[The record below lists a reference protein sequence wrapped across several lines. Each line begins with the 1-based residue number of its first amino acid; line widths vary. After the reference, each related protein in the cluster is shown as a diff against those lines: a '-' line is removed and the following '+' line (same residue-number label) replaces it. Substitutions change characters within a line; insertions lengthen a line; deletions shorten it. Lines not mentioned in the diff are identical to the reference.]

1 MNILPKLRTGLLFA
15 SRKDAKGE
23 TTFEVRHP
31 VTGDLFE
38 FGEMEYFLLKSLD
51 GSKNRES
58 IITDLAQIYKVEL
71 APADFDAFIAGLA
84 EQDLLCTETTLPHV
98 TPSMSIPGVDAM
110 VDEALAEFESDYQTE
125 PHLHKRKIAE
135 TSSNESQD
143 TIIQTE
149 SWARGPDPQIN
160 TSRQHG
166 NTQGHGRSQSGFS
179 LLKSPLYYWRI
190 FQTEWFFKHISSRV
204 NIFKYLGYL
213 TPILLVC
220 AILILIQNWFLV
232 NLDII
237 RFWGK
242 WSLLAHLFF
251 SLLTVNLAVKF
262 LTGVIAS
269 SLEARAEGLGIALV
283 FGLIPRFHV
292 EITGEQGLPKKKRL
306 MLYASPLLIS
316 LLLFSLSTILWFIF
330 RTSGTNLAF
339 FCFSLAFVS
348 FISFALA
355 ANPLGRGYG
364 YALISTWLD
373 VPDFRIK
380 AFRSLLGIF
389 LPKRFFR
396 DDTESSKIF
405 ALRVYAFASIFYIL
419 LLLSIFLFFSG
430 TWLEKNF
437 QGTGV
442 VIFLLL
448 TSIVGAQW
456 YTKNRIMRE
465 ALNKAAKINP
475 ASPRSGESTRN
486 NHIGLRYFATLALF
500 IFLGLLIPYPYETG
514 GPLEV
519 VPIYIQKIHAEI
531 KGQIESIDVDP
542 NQWVPPGTVLGRIAN
557 YRQAQDVQIT
567 KALIKKQE
575 AVLSQLLTTPRE
587 AELRLTERQYQ
598 AALVEERFSI
608 EQLSRQEKLK
618 RDGHTTQE
626 DYDNARRRA
635 ETATEDALEADA
647 KLDLVREGPHPQ
659 EILAARAELERLN
672 QLLVLNQELLARTRF
687 INSIAG
693 RITNLELQNLTGSFL
708 DEGDLFAEIIDD
720 SRLKVY
726 ISIPETELSLISI
739 GSPARLKFWA
749 FPNRILHG
757 SVAAM
762 EPLAVEAEYGRV
774 ASAVVYLPNDQGELR
789 AGMTGHGKVLVGRQ
803 PILVAFTH
811 ALIRFIQIEI
821 WSWLP

>member
-1 MNILPKLRTGLLFA
+1 MRTGLLFA
-15 SRKDAKGE
+15 SRKNAKGE

-31 VTGDLFE
+31 VTGELFE
-38 FGEMEYFLLKSLD
+38 FGEMEHFLLKSLD

-71 APADFDAFIAGLA
+71 APGDFDAFIAGLA
-84 EQDLLCTETTLPHV
+84 EQDFLCTETALPHAP
-98 TPSMSIPGVDAM
+98 PSSPTIPGVDAM
-110 VDEALAEFESDYQTE
+110 VEEALAEFESDYQTE
-125 PHLHKRKIAE
+125 PHHAKEKIE
-135 TSSNESQD
+135 EPNSNESQD
-143 TIIQTE
+143 SVIPTE
-149 SWARGPDPQIN
+149 SWARGPEPRKN
-160 TSRQHG
+160 TSRLYGNRQSHG
-166 NTQGHGRSQSGFS
+166 CSQSGFS

-190 FQTEWFFKHISSRV
+190 FPTESFFKLLSARV
-204 NIFKYLGYL
+204 NLLKVIRYLS
-213 TPILLVC
+213 PLLLAC
-220 AILILIQNWFLV
+220 AILILNQNWFLV
-232 NLDII
+232 NQDFI
-237 RFWGK
+237 RFWGR
-242 WSLLAHLFF
+242 WSLFAHLIF
-251 SLLTVNLAVKF
+251 SLLTVNLTVKL

-269 SLEARAEGLGIALV
+269 SLGAQAEGLGVALV

-306 MLYASPLLIS
+306 LLYASPLLIS

-330 RTSGTNLAF
+330 RTTGTNLAF

-348 FISFALA
+348 FISIALA

-373 VPDFRIK
+373 VPDFRGR
-380 AFRSLLGIF
+380 AFRSFLGIF
-389 LPKRFFR
+389 LPKRFIR
-396 DDTESSKIF
+396 YKTDSSNIF
-405 ALRVYAFASIFYIL
+405 GLRTYALASIVYIFL
-419 LLLSIFLFFSG
+419 LLFLFLYFSG

-442 VIFLLL
+442 AIFLLL
-448 TSIVGAQW
+448 TFIVGAQW
-456 YTKNRIMRE
+456 YIKNRNMRE
-465 ALNKAAKINP
+465 ALNKATKSNP
-475 ASPRSGESTRN
+475 VSRKSGEPIRKKQ
-486 NHIGLRYFATLALF
+486 IAFWYIAAIALF

-519 VPIYIQKIHAEI
+519 VPVNIQKIHAEI

-542 NQWVPPGTVLGRIAN
+542 NQWIGPGTVLGRIAD
-557 YRQAQDVQIT
+557 YRQAQDVLIT
-567 KALIKKQE
+567 KALIQKQE
-575 AVLSQLLTTPRE
+575 AVLNQLLSTPRE

-618 RDGHTTQE
+618 KDGHTTQE

-647 KLDLVREGPHPQ
+647 KLDLVKEGPHPQ

-687 INSIAG
+687 INSVAG
-693 RITNLELQNLTGSFL
+693 RITNLELRNLTGTFL

-720 SRLKVY
+720 SRLRAY

-739 GSPARLKFWA
+739 GSRARLKFWA
-749 FPNRILHG
+749 FPNRIIQG
-757 SVAAM
+757 SVAAI
-762 EPLAVEAEYGRV
+762 EPLAVEEEYGRV
-774 ASAVVYLPNDQGELR
+774 AAAVVDLPNDQGELR
-789 AGMTGHGKVLVGRQ
+789 TGMTGHGKVLVGSQ